1 MSQAKLAKKRFNKK
15 LKRKGKTYTPKQYYR
30 VEEGQ
35 LVDDRLPRG
44 ERPPL
49 VVDTETI
56 QL

>member
-35 LVDDRLPRG
+35 LVDDRLPLG